1 MATNSCRSKDLLKTN
16 RSFSPRNHISHPK
29 QMAGNLRVLLPFP
42 KSPACVQPLKLGFR
56 WFLIWELSASTLQG
70 RSICTHIFYHTRAL
84 QVALEAAGRCIFFRS
99 SGVDASLGQAEFSK
113 LRRAVDS
120 GKLQVAGAS
129 EAVRFLFG
137 ASMASD
143 QAKEVITLQQKC
155 NFLGPKKYPPKAEDP
170 IWGVLSSSVDAF
182 PGGWCPSK
190 TDDGRFSQISSEQFL
205 VVGFLCATKRRSLS

>member
-70 RSICTHIFYHTRAL
+70 RSICTHIFSHTRAL
-84 QVALEAAGRCIFFRS
+84 QVALEAAGRCRRLARPGGVLQAAAGRGQRQAAGGRGLRGGPISVWGFNGFRPSQRSNYPSAEVQFF
-99 SGVDASLGQAEFSK
+99 GT
-113 LRRAVDS
+113 
-120 GKLQVAGAS
+120 
-129 EAVRFLFG
+129 
-137 ASMASD
+137 
-143 QAKEVITLQQKC
+143 KEV
-155 NFLGPKKYPPKAEDP
+155 PSKAEDP

-190 TDDGRFSQISSEQFL
+190 TDDGQFSQISSEQFL